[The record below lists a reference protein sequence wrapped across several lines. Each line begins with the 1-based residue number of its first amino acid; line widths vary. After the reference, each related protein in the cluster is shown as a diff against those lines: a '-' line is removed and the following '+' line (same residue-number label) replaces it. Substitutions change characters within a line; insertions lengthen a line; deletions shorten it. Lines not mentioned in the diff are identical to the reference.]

1 MIITV
6 YYLGPI
12 DHVTEGTMGYLAG
25 WGSDEYYGKFTEELH
40 SVQMPIISNEECKK
54 AFASTADFT
63 EVHVCAGHIDAG
75 KDGCRA
81 DSGAGLITN
90 VAGNM
95 ILSGIMSG
103 GHRCGGPGVYTRVL
117 KFAQWIDEVIKDEE
131 SAQENLRKKR
141 EARHARLQ
149 LEL

>member
-1 MIITV
+1 M
-6 YYLGPI
+6 
-12 DHVTEGTMGYLAG
+12 AG
-25 WGSDEYYGKFTEELH
+25 WGSDHYYGEFTEELH
-40 SVQMPIISNEECKK
+40 SVQLPIISEEECKK
-54 AFASTADFT
+54 SVKSTAKFT
-63 EVHVCAGHIDAG
+63 DAHLCAGHTDAG

-81 DSGAGLITN
+81 DSGSGLITN

-103 GHRCGGPGVYTRVL
+103 GVKCGGPGIYTRVL
-117 KFAQWIDEVIKDEE
+117 KFVQWIDEVIKDEE
-131 SAQENLRKKR
+131 TAQENLRKKR